1 MDKETGKL
9 SFDKL
14 FLLSGVYAL
23 FYTFCLYRN
32 RMGLT
37 FPVFALGTAGLFLYY
52 LRLTGR
58 ALKKGSALYLAGILL
73 LGLNVCLTSNEIV
86 ILLRLSSFSTRVL
99 FFCSFLCFFSI
110 ICTTTRPGTCQN
122 TSSPCAAAS
131 SPL

>member
-86 ILLRLSSFSTRVL
+86 ILLDLGRVKIHPLPVRL
-99 FFCSFLCFFSI
+99 
-110 ICTTTRPGTCQN
+110 RPLRCKVSAKT
-122 TSSPCAAAS
+122 A
-131 SPL
+131 